1 MSSFN
6 FRPWYTTPQE
16 QDLIC
21 YDWMASFTCRTF
33 WILVYYGA
41 SPQVGTGKLKLHL
54 AAWTMKVQTRN
65 QFEVK
70 RESPIIPKETC
81 FCFAV
86 SCHPPQSWLCHYL
99 RQVTFWSVRSYARW
113 PPCWHL
119 FNSFSSPPLISFSRS
134 LSEYIAEFSFCLV
147 VTAMYLCNKS
157 WSRVPSIIC
166 GCSC

>member
-6 FRPWYTTPQE
+6 FRPWYITPQE
-16 QDLIC
+16 QNLIR

-41 SPQVGTGKLKLHL
+41 SPQVGKGNLKLHL
-54 AAWTMKVQTRN
+54 AAWTRN

-70 RESPIIPKETC
+70 RESPIIPKESC

-86 SCHPPQSWLCHYL
+86 PCRPPQSWLCHYL

-119 FNSFSSPPLISFSRS
+119 SLTLSLSLLSPPLISFSRS
-134 LSEYIAEFSFCLV
+134 LWVHSWVQSFYLA

-166 GCSC
+166 ECSC